1 MFRENCILGIYD
13 ALAGGEY
20 NSQTNISGGH
30 MRAVMVANPK
40 GGAGK
45 TTLATNL
52 SGYFANQGKTTTLCD
67 LDRQQSALRWMAFRD
82 PALPAVTGYFA
93 GNQISLSLP
102 KEADWVVVDA
112 PAGLQGY
119 KLTDYLRAVDKV
131 VVPLVPSVF
140 DMAATEDF
148 LNSIRNEMRGHRGK
162 VGIVAMRVDPRTKAA
177 AMLEEFLQHFDIP
190 IVAYLRNTQ
199 NYVNVAAAGMTVF
212 DPPKA
217 RHKRDIEQWAPLLEW
232 LGK

>member
-1 MFRENCILGIYD
+1 
-13 ALAGGEY
+13 
-20 NSQTNISGGH
+20 
-30 MRAVMVANPK
+30 MRAVLVANPK

-52 SGYFANQGKTTTLCD
+52 SGYFANQGKKTTLCD
-67 LDRQQSALRWMAFRD
+67 LDRQQSSLRWMAFRD

-93 GNQISLSLP
+93 GNQISLNLP
-102 KEADWVVVDA
+102 READWVVVDA

-119 KLTDYLRAVDKV
+119 KLTDYLRTVDKV

-148 LNSIRNEMRGHRGK
+148 LNSIRSEIRGQRAK

-177 AMLEEFLQHFDIP
+177 AMLEEFLKHFDIP

-199 NYVNVAAAGMTVF
+199 NYVNVAAAGGTVF
-212 DPPKA
+212 DPPRAKH
-217 RHKRDIEQWAPLLEW
+217 RREIEQWRSLVEW
-232 LGK
+232 VERK

>member
-1 MFRENCILGIYD
+1 
-13 ALAGGEY
+13 
-20 NSQTNISGGH
+20 
-30 MRAVMVANPK
+30 MRSVLVANPK

-52 SGYFANQGKTTTLCD
+52 SGYFANSGEKTTLCD

-82 PALPAVTGYFA
+82 AALPPLTGYFA
-93 GNQISLSLP
+93 GNQIGASLP

-131 VVPLVPSVF
+131 IVPLVPSIF

-148 LNSIRNEMRGHRGK
+148 LNSIRTEMRGQRAK
-162 VGIVAMRVDPRTKAA
+162 VAIVAMRVDPRTKAA
-177 AMLEEFLQHFDIP
+177 SMLEEFLTHFDLP

-199 NYVNVAAAGMTVF
+199 NYVNVAAAGATIF
-212 DPPKA
+212 DPPRAKH
-217 RHKRDIEQWAPLLEW
+217 RRDVEQWSKLVEW
-232 LGK
+232 LKN

>member
-1 MFRENCILGIYD
+1 
-13 ALAGGEY
+13 
-20 NSQTNISGGH
+20 

-52 SGYFANQGKTTTLCD
+52 AGCLANRGASVSLCD

-82 PALPAVTGYFA
+82 PALPSVTGYYA
-93 GNQISLSLP
+93 GNQMAVSLP
-102 KEADWVVVDA
+102 KENDWVVVDA

-119 KLTDYLRAVDKV
+119 KLSDYLRVVDKV
-131 VVPLVPSVF
+131 LVPLVPSVF

-148 LNSIRNEMRGHRGK
+148 LNSIRAERRSGRIS
-162 VGIVAMRVDPRTKAA
+162 VAIVAMRVDPRTKAA
-177 AMLEEFLQHFDIP
+177 GMLEEFLRHFDLP

-199 NYVNVAAAGMTVF
+199 NYVNVAAAGMTLF
-212 DPPKA
+212 DPPRA
-217 RHKRDIEQWAPLLEW
+217 RHKRDLTQWEPLLQW
-232 LGK
+232 LED

>member
-1 MFRENCILGIYD
+1 
-13 ALAGGEY
+13 
-20 NSQTNISGGH
+20 
-30 MRAVMVANPK
+30 MRAVLVANPK

-52 SGYFANQGKTTTLCD
+52 SGYFANQGKKTTLCD
-67 LDRQQSALRWMAFRD
+67 LDRQQSSLRWMAFRD
-82 PALPAVTGYFA
+82 PALPAITGYYG

-102 KEADWVVVDA
+102 READWVVVDA

-119 KLTDYLRAVDKV
+119 KLSDYLRTVDKV
-131 VVPLVPSVF
+131 LVPLVPSVF

-148 LNSIRNEMRGHRGK
+148 LNAVRGEVRGVRAK
-162 VGIVAMRVDPRTKAA
+162 VGIVAMRVDPRTRAA
-177 AMLEEFLQHFDIP
+177 SMLEEFLNHFDIP

-199 NYVNVAAAGMTVF
+199 NYVNVAAGGATIF

-217 RHKRDIEQWAPLLEW
+217 KHRRDMEQWSSLVSWVE
-232 LGK
+232 KK

>member
-1 MFRENCILGIYD
+1 
-13 ALAGGEY
+13 
-20 NSQTNISGGH
+20 
-30 MRAVMVANPK
+30 MRSVLVANPK

-52 SGYFANQGKTTTLCD
+52 SGYFANQGLTTTLCD

-82 PALPAVTGYFA
+82 ASLAPVTGYFA
-93 GNQISLSLP
+93 GNQIGLNFP

-119 KLTDYLRAVDKV
+119 KLSDSMRSVDKII
-131 VVPLVPSVF
+131 VPLVPSVF

-148 LNSIRNEMRGHRGK
+148 LNVIRSEIRGAKAK
-162 VGIVAMRVDPRTKAA
+162 VGIVAMRVDPRTRAA
-177 AMLEEFLQHFDIP
+177 GMLEEFLTHFDLP

-199 NYVNVAAAGMTVF
+199 NYVNVAAAGATIF

-217 RHKRDIEQWAPLLEW
+217 RHKKDLEQWASLLAWME
-232 LGK
+232 KK

>member
-1 MFRENCILGIYD
+1 
-13 ALAGGEY
+13 
-20 NSQTNISGGH
+20 
-30 MRAVMVANPK
+30 MRAVLVANPK

-52 SGYFANQGKTTTLCD
+52 SGYFANNGEKTTLCD

-82 PALPAVTGYFA
+82 AALPPLTGYFA
-93 GNQISLSLP
+93 GNQIGVNLP
-102 KEADWVVVDA
+102 GEADWVVVDA

-131 VVPLVPSVF
+131 VVPLVPSIF

-148 LNSIRNEMRGHRGK
+148 LNSIRSEMRGQPTK

-177 AMLEEFLQHFDIP
+177 TMLEEFLTHFDIP
-190 IVAYLRNTQ
+190 IVAYIRNTQ
-199 NYVNVAAAGMTVF
+199 NYVNVAAAGATIF
-212 DPPKA
+212 DAPRA
-217 RHKRDIEQWAPLLEW
+217 RHRRDIGQWATLVDW
-232 LGK
+232 LKN

>member
-1 MFRENCILGIYD
+1 MK
-13 ALAGGEY
+13 
-20 NSQTNISGGH
+20 
-30 MRAVMVANPK
+30 AVLVANPK

-52 SGYFANQGKTTTLCD
+52 AGYFANQGKVTTLCD

-82 PALPAVTGYFA
+82 PALPPVTGYYG

-119 KLTDYLRAVDKV
+119 KLSDTLRQADKV
-131 VVPLVPSVF
+131 LVPLVPSVF

-148 LNSIRNEMRGHRGK
+148 LNSIRHEIRGQRAK
-162 VGIVAMRVDPRTKAA
+162 VGIVAMRVDPRTRAA
-177 AMLEEFLQHFDIP
+177 GMLEEFLRHFDLP

-199 NYVNVAAAGMTVF
+199 NYVNVAAAGATVF
-212 DPPKA
+212 DPPRAKH
-217 RHKRDIEQWAPLLEW
+217 RRDVVQWESLLQW
-232 LGK
+232 LEH

>member
-1 MFRENCILGIYD
+1 
-13 ALAGGEY
+13 
-20 NSQTNISGGH
+20 
-30 MRAVMVANPK
+30 MRAVLVANPK

-52 SGYFANQGKTTTLCD
+52 SGYFANQGKKTTLCD
-67 LDRQQSALRWMAFRD
+67 LDRQQSSLRWMAFRD
-82 PALPAVTGYFA
+82 PALPAITGYYG
-93 GNQISLSLP
+93 GNQISLNLP
-102 KEADWVVVDA
+102 READWVVVDA

-119 KLTDYLRAVDKV
+119 KLSDYLRTVDKV
-131 VVPLVPSVF
+131 LVPLVPSVF

-148 LNSIRNEMRGHRGK
+148 LNTVRGEVRGVRAK

-177 AMLEEFLQHFDIP
+177 SMLEEFLKHFDIP

-199 NYVNVAAAGMTVF
+199 NYVNVAAAGATVF

-217 RHKRDIEQWAPLLEW
+217 KHRRDLEQWSSLISWLET
-232 LGK
+232 K